1 MQFSV
6 NFDLSPGTLEKKS
19 GQHVT
24 YGPCTD
30 QHTLRRWLYG
40 RVFVNWALLLDLSA
54 RDVFGLIDLFSD
66 VVAVVLAAFSS
77 TSGIFFKL
85 KGSEV

>member
-24 YGPCTD
+24 RGPCTD
-30 QHTLRRWLYG
+30 QHTLKRRLYG
-40 RVFVNWALLLDLSA
+40 RVFVNWTLFLDLSA
-54 RDVFGLIDLFSD
+54 RDVFGLINLLYD
-66 VVAVVLAAFSS
+66 VVAVVVAAFSS